1 MRAEEVILYP
11 IMTEKTVDLIER
23 ENKIVFIVNLRSNKG
38 NIARA
43 INELYEVE
51 VEEVRTLITPKGLKK
66 AYVKLTPEH
75 DASDLAIRL
84 GIL

>member
-11 IMTEKTVDLIER
+11 LMTEKAIDLIER
-23 ENKIVFIVNLRSNKG
+23 ENKIVFIVDRRANKRD
-38 NIARA
+38 IARA
-43 INELYEVE
+43 VEELYDVKVE
-51 VEEVRTLITPKGLKK
+51 KVRALITPRGTKK
-66 AYVKLTPEH
+66 AYVKLRPDY

>member
-11 IMTEKTVDLIER
+11 LMTEKAIDLIER
-23 ENKIVFIVNLRSNKG
+23 ENKIVFIVDRRANKRD
-38 NIARA
+38 IARA
-43 INELYEVE
+43 VEELYDVKVE
-51 VEEVRTLITPKGLKK
+51 KVRTLITPRGTKK
-66 AYVKLTPEH
+66 AYVKLRPDY

>member
-11 IMTEKTVDLIER
+11 LMTEKAIDLIER
-23 ENKIVFIVNLRSNKG
+23 ENKIVFIVDRRADKRD
-38 NIARA
+38 IARA
-43 INELYEVE
+43 VEELYDVKVE
-51 VEEVRTLITPKGLKK
+51 KVRTLITPRGTKK
-66 AYVKLTPEH
+66 AYVKLRPEY

>member
-11 IMTEKTVDLIER
+11 LMTEKAIDLIER
-23 ENKIVFIVNLRSNKG
+23 ENKIVFIVDRRANKRD
-38 NIARA
+38 IARA
-43 INELYEVE
+43 VEELYDVKVE
-51 VEEVRTLITPKGLKK
+51 KVRTLITPRGTKK
-66 AYVKLTPEH
+66 AYVKLRPEY

>member
-11 IMTEKTVDLIER
+11 LMTEKAIDLIER
-23 ENKIVFIVNLRSNKG
+23 ENKIVFIIDRRANKRD
-38 NIARA
+38 IARA
-43 INELYEVE
+43 VEELYDVKVE
-51 VEEVRTLITPKGLKK
+51 KVRTLITPRGTKK
-66 AYVKLTPEH
+66 AYVKLRPEY